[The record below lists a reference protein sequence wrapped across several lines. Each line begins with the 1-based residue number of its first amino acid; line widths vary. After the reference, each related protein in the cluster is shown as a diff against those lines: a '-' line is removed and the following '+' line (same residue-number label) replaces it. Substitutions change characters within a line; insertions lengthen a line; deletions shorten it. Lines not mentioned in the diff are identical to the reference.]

1 MIHRR
6 DAIRAAAAAAI
17 PFQALFAAQTAQ
29 RDELKRT
36 PRMTR
41 DLPRM
46 DGDDWMVT
54 VTELEYAPGGSSEAH
69 RHNGHTFVY
78 VLAGKLV
85 ARIDDGPETTY
96 EPGQMFYEPPLHLH
110 AVSRNA
116 SQTEPARFLVFRI
129 AEKGKPGTVP
139 AK

>member
-1 MIHRR
+1 MINRR
-6 DAIRAAAAAAI
+6 DAIKAASAVI
-17 PFQALFAAQTAQ
+17 PLQALLAAQTAQ
-29 RDELKRT
+29 RELLTRT
-36 PRMTR
+36 TLMTQ
-41 DLPRM
+41 DVAGM
-46 DGDDWMVT
+46 DGGNLVVT
-54 VTELEYAPGGSSEAH
+54 VQQLVYAPGGTSEAH

-85 ARIDDGPETTY
+85 AQIDNGPETTY

-116 SQTEPARFLVFRI
+116 SQTEPAKFLVFRVV
-129 AEKGKPGTVP
+129 EKGKPPTVS